1 MLLAPA
7 PAAHAESSSLSS
19 TWYLAEG
26 STDWGFQTNIFVENP
41 NDTSCKVRMTFMTPN
56 GPVQKPDFVM
66 TAMSTVSVDPSTT
79 LGEADFSTKVQ
90 CLTGQGIAV
99 ERTMAWP
106 ENSGDYFEGHSS
118 IGVTAPSKTWYLA
131 EGSSKWGFECWILV
145 QNPNKK
151 QAHVQLTYMIEGAGP
166 KVVDKI
172 VPAKS
177 RRSFFMAD
185 DIGSADASVRVSA
198 DVPVIPE
205 RAMYRN
211 GRREGSGSI
220 GTTAP
225 ASDYYLA
232 EGTTDWGF
240 TTYILVQN
248 PNPQPTHVTVTYM
261 TPEGPIRDNP
271 FTMAANSRTTIAAND
286 VHPGKDLSTHVHGS
300 RPIIAERAM
309 YWSTETG
316 EACHDSIGLSAP
328 HTTFYLPDGES
339 EPYDPD
345 NAELGIETWTLVQN
359 PNGFPVKVQISYIDQ
374 DVSSTVSIPANTRK
388 TFNMAD
394 HFSTAPTASGIIVKS
409 LTTGGKIMVEKST
422 YVLERTAGTDT
433 IGAYS
438 DEDTAIPVATG
449 NHARSSSN
457 SMKASTRVWNCAR
470 ENLSPSI

>member
-1 MLLAPA
+1 
-7 PAAHAESSSLSS
+7 
-19 TWYLAEG
+19 
-26 STDWGFQTNIFVENP
+26 
-41 NDTSCKVRMTFMTPN
+41 
-56 GPVQKPDFVM
+56 
-66 TAMSTVSVDPSTT
+66 
-79 LGEADFSTKVQ
+79 
-90 CLTGQGIAV
+90 
-99 ERTMAWP
+99 
-106 ENSGDYFEGHSS
+106 
-118 IGVTAPSKTWYLA
+118 
-131 EGSSKWGFECWILV
+131 
-145 QNPNKK
+145 
-151 QAHVQLTYMIEGAGP
+151 
-166 KVVDKI
+166 
-172 VPAKS
+172 
-177 RRSFFMAD
+177 
-185 DIGSADASVRVSA
+185 
-198 DVPVIPE
+198 
-205 RAMYRN
+205 
-211 GRREGSGSI
+211 
-220 GTTAP
+220 
-225 ASDYYLA
+225 
-232 EGTTDWGF
+232 
-240 TTYILVQN
+240 
-248 PNPQPTHVTVTYM
+248 M